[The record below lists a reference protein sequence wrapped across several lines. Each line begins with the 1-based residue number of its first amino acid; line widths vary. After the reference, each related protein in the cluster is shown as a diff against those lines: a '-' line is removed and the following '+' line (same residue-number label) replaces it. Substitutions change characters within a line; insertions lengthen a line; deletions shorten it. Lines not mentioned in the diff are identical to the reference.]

1 MMVLVEEAEEIE
13 IGQEIGKGTGTEVR
27 IEKDQEIDLGTK
39 IGKRIDLENETGPE
53 IDREIGKKIETETE
67 IETDLEIGIGI
78 GTEMVY
84 LTLEDPVLE
93 IVMVEIT
100 LLQGGEIMKILG
112 I

>member
-1 MMVLVEEAEEIE
+1 MVLVEEVEEIE
-13 IGQEIGKGTGTEVR
+13 IGQETGTEVG

-39 IGKRIDLENETGPE
+39 IGKGIDLENETGPE

-67 IETDLEIGIGI
+67 IETDLGIGKEIGIGI